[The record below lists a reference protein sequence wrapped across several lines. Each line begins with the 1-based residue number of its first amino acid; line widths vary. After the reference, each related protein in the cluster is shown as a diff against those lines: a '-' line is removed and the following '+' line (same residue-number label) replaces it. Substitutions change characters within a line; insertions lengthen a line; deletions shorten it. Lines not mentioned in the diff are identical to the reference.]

1 MKDKKNTVFDYKD
14 TAGYRLMQ
22 HEEYLKK
29 MLNKGRRDR
38 DNGNTDNIPEH
49 KD

>member
-1 MKDKKNTVFDYKD
+1 MEKEKQKPKELDYKD

-29 MLNKGRRDR
+29 MIRKGDERRKAALKK
-38 DNGNTDNIPEH
+38 TV
-49 KD
+49 